1 MYGLWCVLQLSDGFK
16 SGLADAMHSY
26 ADATKKNKKD
36 AVDGIQSAVCLGLS
50 IRLVERGRGRG

>member
-1 MYGLWCVLQLSDGFK
+1 LQLSDGFK